1 MAKRTDNPGQA
12 RGQVVVDRRGFLALA
27 GGASV
32 AGLLSACRQTPAAST
47 AASPPAAAAPAAAA
61 PAAAAPAAVAGNAVA
76 NDAIVRGTLLCT
88 DAIVGNDGATVHLIS
103 RIDLDD
109 DVLRSRPFPIP
120 FYAHGLAIDPRDAGR
135 AVAFEKRGA
144 GCCLVDLRTGAV
156 QAMIEPRPGRQFYG
170 HGTFNRDGAF
180 LFCTETYVEDGS
192 NRGVIAVRDSNSL
205 RWISDLPSFGEA
217 PHDVLLTPDRGQ
229 LVVTNG
235 GGTEASGQVPNL
247 AWIDLR
253 SHANVRKLPF
263 SSPRINAGHVALA
276 ADGAAAVVVSAARD
290 GLTMGVPGVHG
301 GVSFWHRDGANDG
314 KQLRTAAGPI
324 VDAMVGETLS
334 VAIHDATGTV
344 VATNPKANQ
353 VSLWDLASGALRTST
368 TQFLE
373 PRGVAF
379 SLDGSEMAIS
389 CGAQSELV
397 LCKPGTLTPLP
408 SRHLARIVQRRC
420 SPACDRARR
429 DQGQRPACGLRRVE
443 TPRPRARVCFR
454 CSERSL
460 VRSKPSPMWRQGAPT

>member
-1 MAKRTDNPGQA
+1 MARTSDGKRRDSAAT
-12 RGQVVVDRRGFLALA
+12 VLDRRGFLGLAGGAIA

-32 AGLLSACRQTPAAST
+32 GGLLSACRDPSAPLAPPKPAPSSAN
-47 AASPPAAAAPAAAA
+47 PAGSAAPAAPPAPVPALHAGA
-61 PAAAAPAAVAGNAVA
+61 PAVHGTAKTASDV
-76 NDAIVRGTLLCT
+76 IVRGTLLGT
-88 DAIVGNDGATVHLIS
+88 DAIVGKDGATVHLIS

-109 DVLRSRPFPIP
+109 EVLRSRPFPIP
-120 FYAHGLAIDPRDAGR
+120 FYAHGIAIDPRDAGR

-156 QAMIEPRPGRQFYG
+156 QATIQPRPGRQFYG

-180 LFCTETYVEDGS
+180 LFCTETFVEDGS
-192 NRGVIAVRDSNSL
+192 NRGVIAVRDSNTL

-263 SSPRINAGHVALA
+263 STPRINAGHVALS
-276 ADGAAAVVVSAARD
+276 ADGNAAVVVSAARD
-290 GLTMGVPGVHG
+290 GLTMGSAGVHG
-301 GVSFWHRDGANDG
+301 GVSFWHRDGADDG
-314 KQLRTAAGPI
+314 TVLRAASGP
-324 VDAMVGETLS
+324 VVEAMAGETLS
-334 VAIHDATGTV
+334 VAIHDASGTV
-344 VATNPKANQ
+344 AATNPKANQ
-353 VSLWDLASGALRTST
+353 LSLWDLATGALRTST

-379 SLDGSEMAIS
+379 ALDGSEMLVS

-397 LCKPGTLTPLP
+397 VCKPGTLTPVAG
-408 SRHLARIVQRRC
+408 RHVAESFSGGAHLRVIALDARKGSGRRAIEG
-420 SPACDRARR
+420 S
-429 DQGQRPACGLRRVE
+429 
-443 TPRPRARVCFR
+443 
-454 CSERSL
+454 
-460 VRSKPSPMWRQGAPT
+460 